1 MLEVNQMPRTS
12 GPILNNGLASTLKFF
27 ISNDSAVQSTAVE
40 IEVFIITG
48 SGIAKTPIAH
58 ELFSIP
64 PLANIVRTYS
74 IAGVL
79 ACELQADTTSGS
91 NFTANLFT
99 TDTIGNLISAQRV
112 LGSETVKIT
121 AFTPVP

>member
-1 MLEVNQMPRTS
+1 MPRTS
-12 GPILNNGLASTLKFF
+12 GPILNNGLANTLNFY
-27 ISNDSAVQSTAVE
+27 ISNDSAVQTVVFE

-64 PLANIVRTYS
+64 PLANITKTYG

-79 ACELQADTTSGS
+79 AYEFQANGSSGGD
-91 NFTANLFT
+91 FTANLFSK
-99 TDTIGNLISAQRV
+99 DANGNLVASQRV
-112 LGSETVKIT
+112 LGSETVKI
-121 AFTPVP
+121 AALTPVP